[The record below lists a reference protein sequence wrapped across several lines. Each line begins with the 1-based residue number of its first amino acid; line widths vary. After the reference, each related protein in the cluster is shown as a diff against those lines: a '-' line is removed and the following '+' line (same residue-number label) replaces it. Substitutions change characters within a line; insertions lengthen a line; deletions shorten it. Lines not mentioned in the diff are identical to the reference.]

1 MARQDCQYTAAG
13 WLALGTSLFLWSLA
27 ASCVFVPSGTSQN
40 LRSSAPVPSDVHFE
54 SFSQP
59 EVTGKEPVVESW
71 APRATA
77 LAALI
82 GLIAGLAPLS
92 SVRAEEATQAAAVPP
107 SSTQA
112 AAVPPSL
119 KEATKKEQETDETKR
134 LSAPSKEERVKRA
147 LAQVKAE
154 EKNLDDDFALKRG
167 EQSRTYGEALKTNT
181 KRTPVKEDKPKSEG
195 GGFSFSLPSFSVP
208 EQPAPGAKKVI
219 ISPADDLDED
229 ELPMTRPNAFLL
241 FLGFA
246 LPTSIY
252 LFFYIAGSL
261 NII

>member
-1 MARQDCQYTAAG
+1 MAAHRQYTALG
-13 WLALGTSLFLWSLA
+13 WLALATSLFLWSLA
-27 ASCVFVPSGTSQN
+27 ASCVFVPAGSSKN
-40 LRSSAPVPSDVHFE
+40 LRSPAQVPSDLQFE
-54 SFSQP
+54 SVSQSQASAS
-59 EVTGKEPVVESW
+59 EEPSTQSW
-71 APRATA
+71 TPRATA
-77 LAALI
+77 LAAI
-82 GLIAGLAPLS
+82 VGLVAGLAPLT
-92 SVRAEEATQAAAVPP
+92 SVRAEEATQAAVAP
-107 SSTQA
+107 A
-112 AAVPPSL
+112 APVASL

-229 ELPMTRPNAFLL
+229 ELPMTRPNPFLL

-252 LFFYIAGSL
+252 LAFYIAGSL

>member
-1 MARQDCQYTAAG
+1 MAGHRQYTASG
-13 WLALGTSLFLWSLA
+13 WLALATSLFLWSLA
-27 ASCVFVPSGTSQN
+27 ASSVFVPTGSSKN
-40 LRSSAPVPSDVHFE
+40 LRSPTPVPSNLQFE
-54 SFSQP
+54 SLSQSQDAVS
-59 EVTGKEPVVESW
+59 EEPVVTSW

-92 SVRAEEATQAAAVPP
+92 SVRAEEAATQAAAP
-107 SSTQA
+107 
-112 AAVPPSL
+112 PPSL

-181 KRTPVKEDKPKSEG
+181 KRVAVKEDKPKSEG

-208 EQPAPGAKKVI
+208 EQPAQGAKKVI

-229 ELPMTRPNAFLL
+229 ELPMTRPNPFFL

-252 LFFYIAGSL
+252 LAFYIAGSL

>member
-1 MARQDCQYTAAG
+1 MARQDRQYTAAG
-13 WLALGTSLFLWSLA
+13 WIALGTSLFLWSLA

-40 LRSSAPVPSDVHFE
+40 LRSSAPVPSDVQFQ
-54 SFSQP
+54 SFSET
-59 EVTGKEPVVESW
+59 EVTREEPVVESW

-92 SVRAEEATQAAAVPP
+92 SVRAEEA
-107 SSTQA
+107 TQA

-167 EQSRTYGEALKTNT
+167 EQSRTYGEALKTST

-208 EQPAPGAKKVI
+208 EQPAPGVKKVI

-229 ELPMTRPNAFLL
+229 ELPMTRPNPFFL

-252 LFFYIAGSL
+252 LAFYIAGSL